1 MSESFDPFPGLTE
14 EQKGEFGRFSRIY
27 TPEGL
32 NNNNLTD
39 GGDLT
44 KRAFSFA
51 GQAGLAHKYPELGL
65 TSEQDGEATY
75 RAKEPAHRVS
85 VGLYTMKKANNLQGE
100 RAMMQSMGIDVEGAV
115 NAQGGKYD
123 SFAAMV
129 DDPDNAHL
137 RPTDAEIA
145 RFEELT
151 GFDRSIG
158 RESDHSAAATRDRL
172 FVPKENR
179 EAFAQ
184 FRDEYL
190 ADRGLEY
197 NTLEHGERVVEPE
210 GTEAA
215 RREAEDA
222 KFQAEQ
228 QERLTQQPQQGNYF
242 STLESP
248 WQKEERLA
256 QQQSQQGFSQGFGG
270 MADSFVAEHDAQ
282 QAARSQQPQFGATA
296 GRTMTQD
303 GPELG

>member
-1 MSESFDPFPGLTE
+1 MSESFDPLPGLTE
-14 EQKGEFGRFSRIY
+14 EQKGEFDRFSKIY

-32 NNNNLTD
+32 NNNLTD
-39 GGDLT
+39 GGDAT

-51 GQAGLAHKYPELGL
+51 GEAGLADKYPELGL
-65 TSEQDGEATY
+65 TSEQDGEAMY
-75 RAKEPAHRVS
+75 RVKEPAHRVS

-123 SFAAMV
+123 SFAAMI

-145 RFEELT
+145 QFEELT
-151 GFDRSIG
+151 EFDRSTG

-172 FVPKENR
+172 FVPEENR

-190 ADRGLEY
+190 ADRGMEY
-197 NTLEHGERVVEPE
+197 DSATRSAEKAG
-210 GTEAA
+210 A
-215 RREAEDA
+215 EAERRD
-222 KFQAEQ
+222 EY
-228 QERLTQQPQQGNYF
+228 R
-242 STLESP
+242 
-248 WQKEERLA
+248 
-256 QQQSQQGFSQGFGG
+256 QSFSQGFGG

-282 QAARSQQPQFGATA
+282 QAARPQQPQFGAAA